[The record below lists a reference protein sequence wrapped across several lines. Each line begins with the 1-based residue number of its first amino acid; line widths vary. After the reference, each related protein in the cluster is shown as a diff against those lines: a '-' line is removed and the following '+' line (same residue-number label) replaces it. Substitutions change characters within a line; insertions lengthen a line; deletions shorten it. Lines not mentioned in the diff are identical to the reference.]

1 MNPRKPTEAEKN
13 ELVTYLLVNDYAN
26 DKDEREQVEGFVK
39 SAAIAV
45 FDDYISGGP
54 GYAGKIMVVIYD
66 GGPYQTETYTWIR
79 DINPGEENVPIGQ
92 INWQDGN
99 HEPKLHR
106 DVEIQQ

>member
-1 MNPRKPTEAEKN
+1 
-13 ELVTYLLVNDYAN
+13 
-26 DKDEREQVEGFVK
+26 
-39 SAAIAV
+39 
-45 FDDYISGGP
+45 
-54 GYAGKIMVVIYD
+54 MVVIYD